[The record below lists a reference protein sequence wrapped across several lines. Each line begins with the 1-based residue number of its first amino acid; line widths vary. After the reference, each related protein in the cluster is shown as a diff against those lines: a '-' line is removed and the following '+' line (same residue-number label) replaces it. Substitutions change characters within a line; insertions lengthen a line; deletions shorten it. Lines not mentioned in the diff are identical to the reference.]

1 MNKEHLDQ
9 VYVKPSPQRFAYSL
23 DGDIGEP
30 SDYRE
35 LSQLLN
41 TMQEG
46 DELEL
51 TICSFGGYLHT
62 TVMLSSLIRNCQ
74 GHVHGILA
82 GVAMSG
88 GSLLLLSCH
97 SVEVMPHS
105 QLMAHT
111 SNGFD
116 SGKLSDKVRSVQ
128 SSAQQLSAFY
138 KDIYYGF
145 YSEEEIQDI
154 LDGKDSY
161 LEYDEICRRLEQRE
175 EVLKKDFEAQRKQD
189 EQHLSEMFSE
199 LDELAKLPDW
209 VLSKLNKKQ
218 LFQYINGEVDFD
230 IDEDSKKI
238 TVVPIDTEEDK

>member
-1 MNKEHLDQ
+1 MIREHLDQ
-9 VYVKPSPQRFAYSL
+9 VYVKPTPQRFAYSI
-23 DGDIGEP
+23 DGDIVEP
-30 SDYRE
+30 SEYRE
-35 LSQLLN
+35 LSQVLS

-62 TVMLSSLIRNCQ
+62 TVMLSSLIRNCK

-105 QLMAHT
+105 QFMAHV
-111 SNGFD
+111 SHSIEG
-116 SGKLSDKVRSVQ
+116 GKLSDKMRSVH
-128 SSAQQLSAFY
+128 SSAQQLAAFY

-161 LEYDEICRRLEQRE
+161 LEFDEICRRLEQRDKLFE
-175 EVLKKDFEAQRKQD
+175 EQAKAQEQEMKEAL
-189 EQHLSEMFSE
+189 EEMYASPPKE
-199 LDELAKLPDW
+199 VLAKLT
-209 VLSKLNKKQ
+209 KAQ
-218 LFQYINGEVDFD
+218 LISYINDEIYIDIKPDGTYDLIEVD
-230 IDEDSKKI
+230 
-238 TVVPIDTEEDK
+238 